1 VPTVATDGV
10 LTAAD
15 LADRMVALQPLVAAR
30 ARRAEEQR
38 RLDDEVLAAIHASG
52 VFRHFVPRC
61 YGGLQLGVVDFVE
74 IVLPLGE
81 ADASTAW
88 VTSFLMEHNLILS
101 LFPERTQDE
110 VFGSQPYVMAP
121 GAAFPPGRAV
131 PVEGGFLVSGR
142 WSYASGVRHSDWAMG
157 TVLVDGAERPDMRWV
172 LVPIEAVEVHD
183 VWDVDGMAATG
194 SDDFSMEAVFVPDH
208 RTLRMSEMADGTSP
222 GARLHGPDP
231 TYALPMTPFLA
242 MTAAL
247 PIAGAARGAL
257 RLFIERLEARVSTGT
272 KQSERA
278 SLHVVLGDVSAQVHI
293 AELLV
298 REAAVEMVELA
309 RAGRSADI
317 PARAAMRSRIAH
329 AAMLCREAVRTM
341 VDAGGSSL
349 HLLDNPLQRAAR
361 DITVASAHVIHDR
374 LMTSELHGRVL
385 LGLPPQTFLV

>member
-1 VPTVATDGV
+1 

-15 LADRMVALQPLVAAR
+15 LVARMVELQPLVAAR
-30 ARRAEEQR
+30 ARHAEER
-38 RLDDEVLAAIHASG
+38 RQLDDDVLAAIHASG
-52 VFRHFVPRC
+52 VFRHFVPRR
-61 YGGLQLGVVDFVE
+61 YGGLQLGVGDFVE

-81 ADASTAW
+81 SCASTAW

-101 LFPERTQDE
+101 LFPERTQEE

-142 WSYASGVRHSDWAMG
+142 WSYASGVRHSDWALG
-157 TVLVDGAERPDMRWV
+157 TALVDGAERPDMRWV
-172 LVPIEAVEVHD
+172 LVPIEAVQVHD
-183 VWDVDGMAATG
+183 VWHVDGLAATG
-194 SDDFSMEAVFVPDH
+194 SDDFSMDEVFVPDH
-208 RTLRMSEMADGTSP
+208 RTLRMSEMGDGTSP
-222 GARLHGPDP
+222 GARLHAPDP

-242 MTAAL
+242 MTASL
-247 PIAGAARGAL
+247 PVLGAAKGAL
-257 RLFIERLEARVSTGT
+257 RCFTDRLETRVSFGT

-278 SLHVVLGDVSAQVHI
+278 PLHVVLADVSVQVHI

-298 REAAVEMVELA
+298 REAAADMVALA
-309 RAGRSADI
+309 RAGRSGDV
-317 PARAAMRSRIAH
+317 PARAAMRSRIAT
-329 AAMLCREAVRTM
+329 AVSLCRDAVRAM

-349 HLLDNPLQRAAR
+349 HDLDHPLQRAAR
-361 DITVASAHVIHDR
+361 DITVAGSHVIHDR